1 MLKRKLIFLAVPL
14 LLLLLAGCSVPPLP
28 ENYDATTVE
37 QKATEALQYLVARD
51 YASVS
56 AMVRADLQ
64 EALSPETLENAWS
77 GKADALG
84 EYKSCSLKQLFG
96 TEGSADGKTYGGA
109 IMTAVFDSKSVI
121 FTFTFDADYQLVG
134 LYIN

>member
-1 MLKRKLIFLAVPL
+1 MKRKLMFLAVVAL
-14 LLLLLAGCSVPPLP
+14 LLLLVGCSVPPLP
-28 ENYDATTVE
+28 ENYDAATVE
-37 QKATEALQYLVARD
+37 QKATEALDSLVACD
-51 YASVS
+51 YKAVS
-56 AMVRADLQ
+56 AMVREDLQ
-64 EALSPETLENAWS
+64 EALSPAVLENAWS

-84 EYKSCSLKQLFG
+84 AYKSCSLNQLFG
-96 TEGSADGKTYGGA
+96 TENSADGQTYGGA